1 MENQLLALFQKTG
14 DIRAYLLWKA
24 AEAAREPSERPRTDP
39 PERPR
44 TDPPAVPPAEA

>member
-24 AEAAREPSERPRTDP
+24 AEAAREPT
-39 PERPR
+39 ERPR